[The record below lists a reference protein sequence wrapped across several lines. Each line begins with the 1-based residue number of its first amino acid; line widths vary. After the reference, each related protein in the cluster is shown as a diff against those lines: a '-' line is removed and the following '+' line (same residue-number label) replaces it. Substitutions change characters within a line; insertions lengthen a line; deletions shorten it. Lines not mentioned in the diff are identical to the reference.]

1 MIFVSLL
8 FLTLRRQK
16 ELLELTW
23 KQIDFKAKLMLKV
36 KIKRWESIGKRDF
49 EIDTPALAQLKRLK
63 TLTGDTK
70 FLFPSEKL
78 SGQPR
83 GYFKNFWGKIREE
96 AGITQSMHDIRH
108 YGTRAMK
115 EMGVDNDTMAYILGH
130 KDATMLSRAV
140 SYTHLRAHET

>member
-1 MIFVSLL
+1 MKANPASGVEGFREEPKEVEWTPADVKGVQKALEKYSEDPELEISVIFVSLL

-63 TLTGDTK
+63 TLT
-70 FLFPSEKL
+70 
-78 SGQPR
+78 
-83 GYFKNFWGKIREE
+83 
-96 AGITQSMHDIRH
+96 SMH
-108 YGTRAMK
+108 
-115 EMGVDNDTMAYILGH
+115 
-130 KDATMLSRAV
+130 
-140 SYTHLRAHET
+140 